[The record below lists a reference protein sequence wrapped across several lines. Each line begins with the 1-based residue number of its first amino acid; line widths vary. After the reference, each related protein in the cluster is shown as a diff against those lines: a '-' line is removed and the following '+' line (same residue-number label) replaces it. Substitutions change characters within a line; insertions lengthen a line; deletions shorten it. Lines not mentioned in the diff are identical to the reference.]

1 MTPRLAGVPAFVV
14 GAVGI
19 LILTGLALV
28 GRVVGVA
35 ALSGRHPEAAEFVAR
50 YWMWF
55 PVLVVG
61 LVVGVVLWPVGPL
74 LVAAAIAV
82 VVAKPELF
90 GLPSR

>member
-1 MTPRLAGVPAFVV
+1 M
-14 GAVGI
+14 GI
-19 LILTGLALV
+19 LVLTGLALV

-35 ALSGRHPEAAEFVAR
+35 ALSGRYPQAAGFVNR

-61 LVVGVVLWPVGPL
+61 LVVAVVLWPVGPV
-74 LVAAAIAV
+74 LVAAAIGV